1 MLQPNGRFER
11 KISVEYRERHPDE
24 SAVDEVTRRL
34 RDGDETALS
43 TAYATHGQSVRS
55 YVSRFVPT
63 SEVDDLV
70 QQTFIEVWR
79 SRQRI
84 DPQRPLIA
92 FVLGVARKRSIDF
105 LRKRRHDVVDVTQVR
120 ELVGQQG
127 DELLQ
132 QTVWASEVH
141 RGLATLPEDQRVV
154 VTLAY
159 FEDLTQSQIAQ
170 RLGVPLGTVKAR
182 MARGLARLAEQI
194 EQEELM
200 L

>member
-1 MLQPNGRFER
+1 
-11 KISVEYRERHPDE
+11 VEYRERYPDE

-43 TAYATHGQSVRS
+43 VVYATHGQSVRS
-55 YVSRFVPT
+55 YVARFVST
-63 SEVDDLV
+63 SDVDDVV

-120 ELVGQQG
+120 ELVGQHG

-132 QTVWASEVH
+132 QMVWASEVQ
-141 RGLATLPEDQRVV
+141 RGLATLPEDQRMV

-194 EQEELM
+194 EPEELM

>member
-1 MLQPNGRFER
+1 M
-11 KISVEYRERHPDE
+11 
-24 SAVDEVTRRL
+24 
-34 RDGDETALS
+34 
-43 TAYATHGQSVRS
+43 
-55 YVSRFVPT
+55 
-63 SEVDDLV
+63 
-70 QQTFIEVWR
+70 
-79 SRQRI
+79 
-84 DPQRPLIA
+84 
-92 FVLGVARKRSIDF
+92 
-105 LRKRRHDVVDVTQVR
+105 
-120 ELVGQQG
+120 
-127 DELLQ
+127 
-132 QTVWASEVH
+132 VWASEVH